1 MIMQTRSGGL
11 LKQATLSG
19 LTLGETGFCRTL
31 VQAADVSSTSYLA
44 TVMILRDGLT
54 GLTSSFPT

>member
-11 LKQATLSG
+11 LKQATLLG
-19 LTLGETGFCRTL
+19 LTLGETGFAGYWPGRLMCPVL
-31 VQAADVSSTSYLA
+31 SYLA
-44 TVMILRDGLT
+44 TVMMLRDGPT